1 MDHTFLQHNWK
12 WYQLKYDDAD
22 LVHEITKEYQ
32 PCDDWMK
39 GIKEKKSNLLQID
52 VTKLN
57 KEFLRGSIVYQQN
70 IDDKEDHHLFYFYI
84 TREFFITVGLDFEIL
99 ESTNLPAMLDQMER
113 ATSPIEGFSI
123 LLADIL
129 NNFLRKVDEF
139 EVRLR
144 KLMWRI
150 QEENNI
156 SILDD
161 IFDTRHELLI
171 RKNLMIP
178 LMEVEMGLEETF
190 NDEINKKPEY
200 QRLSKRLERG
210 LRLIGEYQQE
220 IDTMIDL
227 EEVVST
233 HRGNEIIKTLTV
245 FTVLFTPLMALGALW
260 GMNFEF
266 MPELKWKFGYLYAI
280 ILMVI
285 STVAIYL
292 YLRLKGWMG
301 DILTPKEKDSFFK

>member
-1 MDHTFLQHNWK
+1 MEHVFRHHNWK
-12 WYQLKYDDAD
+12 WYQLKNEEAD
-22 LVHEITKEYQ
+22 LVHEITQDYQ
-32 PCDDWMK
+32 PCDDWLQ

-70 IDDKEDHHLFYFYI
+70 VEDKEDHHLFHFYV

-99 ESTNLPAMLDQMER
+99 KSANVPAMLDQMER
-113 ATSPIEGFSI
+113 ATSPIEGFSV
-123 LLADIL
+123 LLAEIL
-129 NNFLRKVDEF
+129 NNFLRRIDEF
-139 EVRLR
+139 EMRLR

-150 QEENNI
+150 QENNNT
-156 SILDD
+156 SILDN
-161 IFDTRHELLI
+161 IYNSRHELLI
-171 RKNLMIP
+171 RKNLMMPI
-178 LMEVEMGLEETF
+178 MEIQMGLEETF
-190 NDEINKKPEY
+190 SGSLIEGPEY
-200 QRLSKRLERG
+200 QRLSKRLKRG
-210 LRLIGEYQQE
+210 LRLVSEYQQE
-220 IDTMIDL
+220 IDTMINL

-233 HRGNEIIKTLTV
+233 HRGNEIMKTLTV

-280 ILMVI
+280 ILIVV